1 MESSSRVVKNTTL
14 LYYIYMARYLG
25 PNNYG
30 ILSYGFSLIGIFG
43 IFTDLGLNTLMTREI
58 ARDKSKNLKYFNNFI
73 TMKVVLVFLV
83 FVAAFILSLVS
94 YSVETMYVILILML
108 SLVFTSFSNAFY
120 SLFQAYEKLEYQSFM
135 VFLSCILTLIGVL
148 VAIHY
153 ELNVVAFA
161 FVYLLVGVFSLIY
174 CLVIAYNNFI
184 LPKVT
189 IDLDFWKKN
198 IKIALGFGFISIFA
212 TIYVWIDSSML
223 FWIKGSEATG
233 LYGAAYRLVLALL
246 FIPTAV
252 NTAVFPVMSRLHIN
266 STSSLKKI
274 TERYFKFMMII
285 GIPLA
290 VGLTLVAPKIIILL
304 YGKGYINSV
313 LSLQILIWATVFTFA
328 NAAFAEFFQSTN
340 RQLVVTKIT
349 GLWMIGNIILNLI
362 LIPKYSYIGASIN
375 TLITEFGVALLLI
388 LAYNAIYVIE
398 KKRMFF
404 LISKIII
411 ASVFMGIFIW
421 IFQFLNLFLLII
433 LAITFY
439 LTISYLIKTIDQD
452 DIEII
457 KNIRH

>member
-1 MESSSRVVKNTTL
+1 
-14 LYYIYMARYLG
+14 MARYLG